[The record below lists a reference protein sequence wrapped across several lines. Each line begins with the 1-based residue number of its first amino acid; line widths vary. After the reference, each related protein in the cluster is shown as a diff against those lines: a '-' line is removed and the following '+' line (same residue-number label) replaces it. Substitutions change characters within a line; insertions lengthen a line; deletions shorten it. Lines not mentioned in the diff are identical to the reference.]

1 MFSVKGAERDGQGF
15 LSPPRIATLLGSI
28 LVALCSGTGYI
39 YSAYAPQLGA
49 RLHISHTK
57 VNVVGLAANVG
68 GHVSSPLLGCFV
80 DAKGPR
86 IPLIGA
92 FLCSFIGYAGIQRI
106 YDNGIG
112 SHTSISPVSF
122 GILATCLLFTGLG
135 ATAGATAAINTTA
148 KSFPKSAR
156 ATTTGLVLSGYGL
169 SAFVFSVIAHTF
181 FPGDTSALL
190 RLLAFG
196 TSIPMLVAYFVVRPV
211 PLPSTCTSPMI
222 NGNEGY
228 EPLPTGDII
237 PLTPGSEMMIP
248 AGESG
253 VHIPEDQLEHGVHHS
268 SEPSHAI
275 EMDWV
280 KDQSRSRTDGLP
292 DIHGI
297 QLFRSPDF
305 YLIVVIISLLSGTGI
320 MYINNVGSIVLA
332 LYAQSNPEY
341 DHLEA
346 SKRQAAQVSTLSVG
360 NFAGRIVM
368 GLTSDFMRTH
378 LRISRAYCMCIVSS
392 LFIISQVLAM
402 NLSDVNTLWIATV
415 LLGFAYG
422 GLFGQMPAIM
432 IEWFGLAHFSEN
444 SGWTSIAPLV
454 GGNVFSI
461 MLGRDLDAHTPTQV
475 SDTSQKV
482 RHTLVAAHGLI
493 PRGMPSE
500 HQCIVGQE
508 CYISS
513 LRVTLVACIVALG
526 LSTWAGIRDG
536 RRNKAEWGSHT

>member
-1 MFSVKGAERDGQGF
+1 M
-15 LSPPRIATLLGSI
+15 
-28 LVALCSGTGYI
+28 
-39 YSAYAPQLGA
+39 
-49 RLHISHTK
+49 
-57 VNVVGLAANVG
+57 
-68 GHVSSPLLGCFV
+68 
-80 DAKGPR
+80 
-86 IPLIGA
+86 
-92 FLCSFIGYAGIQRI
+92 
-106 YDNGIG
+106 
-112 SHTSISPVSF
+112 
-122 GILATCLLFTGLG
+122 CLLLTGIG

-148 KSFPKSAR
+148 KSFPESVH

-211 PLPSTCTSPMI
+211 PLPPACTSPMM

-228 EPLPTGDII
+228 EPLPTGDMI
-237 PLTPGSEMMIP
+237 PLTTGSEMTDIP

-253 VHIPEDQLEHGVHHS
+253 GHIPEDELENGGHNIPELS
-268 SEPSHAI
+268 PPI

-280 KDQSRSRTDGLP
+280 KGQGHARADGLP

-297 QLFRSPDF
+297 QLLRSPDF
-305 YLIVVIISLLSGTGI
+305 YLIVAIISLLSGTGI
-320 MYINNVGSIVLA
+320 MYINNVGSIALA
-332 LYAQSNPEY
+332 LYAESNPEY
-341 DHLEA
+341 DHVEA
-346 SKRQAAQVSTLSVG
+346 SNQQAAQVSTLSVG

-402 NLSDVNTLWIATV
+402 SCSDVNTLWIATM

-422 GLFGQMPAIM
+422 GLWGQNTAVM
-432 IEWFGLAHFSEN
+432 IEWFGLAHLSEN

-461 MLGRDLDAHTPTQV
+461 MLGRDLDAHTATQV
-475 SDTSQKV
+475 SDISTEV
-482 RHTLVAAHGLI
+482 RRILTALSGLM
-493 PRGMPSE
+493 PRAMPSE
-500 HQCIVGQE
+500 HQCIVGRE

-513 LRVTLVACIVALG
+513 LRVTLVACVVALG

-536 RRNKAEWGSHT
+536 RRHKPRNG